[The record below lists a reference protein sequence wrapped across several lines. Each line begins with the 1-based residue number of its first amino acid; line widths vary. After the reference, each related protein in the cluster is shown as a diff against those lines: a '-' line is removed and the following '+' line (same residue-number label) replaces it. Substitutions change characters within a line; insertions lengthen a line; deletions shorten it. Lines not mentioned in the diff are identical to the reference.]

1 MATEDFPVIDLTG
14 ISITTDTECIDLT
27 ETECKEPEHTCPIC
41 MDTPDASC
49 AFCPGCLITMCK
61 SCLASLLSS
70 PCGHE
75 CPVCKHKWVTNDM
88 KVYAGLITEEEATEA
103 TPEPET
109 IHSADGSTTRRATR
123 PRRRL
128 IGNLPDA
135 PYYRVGDRIYA
146 RDEVINTNP
155 AVRSRRRRTRRV
167 QRRMNAFDD
176 QLMEQRLLINNLIEA
191 SRQ

>member
-1 MATEDFPVIDLTG
+1 MATEDFPVIDLTD
-14 ISITTDTECIDLT
+14 IDCIDLT
-27 ETECKEPEHTCPIC
+27 DTECKEPEHSTCPIC

-103 TPEPET
+103 TPVPET
-109 IHSADGSTTRRATR
+109 IHSATR

-135 PYYRVGDRIYA
+135 PFYIVGDRIYA

-167 QRRMNAFDD
+167 QRRMNALDD
-176 QLMEQRLLINNLIEA
+176 QLMEQRLLINNLIQV
-191 SRQ
+191 SRQG

>member
-1 MATEDFPVIDLTG
+1 MATEDFPVIDLTD
-14 ISITTDTECIDLT
+14 IDCIDLT
-27 ETECKEPEHTCPIC
+27 ETECKEPERTCPIC

-103 TPEPET
+103 TPVPET
-109 IHSADGSTTRRATR
+109 IHSADGSTTHRATR
-123 PRRRL
+123 SRRRL

-135 PYYRVGDRIYA
+135 PFYRVGDRIYA

-155 AVRSRRRRTRRV
+155 AVRSRRRTRRV
-167 QRRMNAFDD
+167 QRRMNAFG
-176 QLMEQRLLINNLIEA
+176 QEYRVRSSRLLINNLIEV

>member
-14 ISITTDTECIDLT
+14 ISITPDTECIDLT
-27 ETECKEPEHTCPIC
+27 DTECKEPERSTCPIC

-61 SCLASLLSS
+61 TCLASLLSS

-88 KVYAGLITEEEATEA
+88 KVYAGLITEEEAT
-103 TPEPET
+103 PVPET
-109 IHSADGSTTRRATR
+109 IHPVASSTSRRATR

-135 PYYRVGDRIYA
+135 PFYRVGDRIYA

-155 AVRSRRRRTRRV
+155 AVRTRRRRTRRV
-167 QRRMNAFDD
+167 SP
-176 QLMEQRLLINNLIEA
+176 LVTNL
-191 SRQ
+191 

>member
-109 IHSADGSTTRRATR
+109 IHSAASSTR

-135 PYYRVGDRIYA
+135 PFYIVGDRIYA

>member
-14 ISITTDTECIDLT
+14 ISITPD
-27 ETECKEPEHTCPIC
+27 TECKEPERTCPIC

-49 AFCPGCLITMCK
+49 AFCPGCLISMCK
-61 SCLASLLSS
+61 SCLASLLST
-70 PCGHE
+70 PCRHE
-75 CPVCKHKWVTNDM
+75 CPVCKHKWVVNDM
-88 KVYAGLITEEEATEA
+88 KVYAGLITEEEAT
-103 TPEPET
+103 PVPET

-135 PYYRVGDRIYA
+135 PFYRVGDRIYA

-155 AVRSRRRRTRRV
+155 AVRTRRRQTRRV
-167 QRRMNAFDD
+167 TVYNELMNQSD
-176 QLMEQRLLINNLIEA
+176 LINRLIQV

>member
-1 MATEDFPVIDLTG
+1 
-14 ISITTDTECIDLT
+14 
-27 ETECKEPEHTCPIC
+27 
-41 MDTPDASC
+41 MDTPDTSC
-49 AFCPGCLITMCK
+49 AFCPGCLIIMCK

-103 TPEPET
+103 TPVPET
-109 IHSADGSTTRRATR
+109 IHSATR

-135 PYYRVGDRIYA
+135 PFYRVGDRIYA
-146 RDEVINTNP
+146 RDEVIYTNP
-155 AVRSRRRRTRRV
+155 AVPTRQRRTRRV
-167 QRRMNAFDD
+167 TVDN
-176 QLMEQRLLINNLIEA
+176 QLMNQCDLINSLIQV
-191 SRQ
+191 SRQR

>member
-1 MATEDFPVIDLTG
+1 MATEDFPVIDLTD
-14 ISITTDTECIDLT
+14 ISITTDPECIDLT
-27 ETECKEPEHTCPIC
+27 ETECKQPERTCPIC

-75 CPVCKHKWVTNDM
+75 CPVCKHKWVVNDM
-88 KVYAGLITEEEATEA
+88 KVYAGLITEEEAT
-103 TPEPET
+103 PVPET
-109 IHSADGSTTRRATR
+109 IHSSASSTRRRATR
-123 PRRRL
+123 PRRQL

-135 PYYRVGDRIYA
+135 SFYIVGDRIYA

-155 AVRSRRRRTRRV
+155 AVRTRRRQTR
-167 QRRMNAFDD
+167 QRQSTHVIVYHGLMN
-176 QLMEQRLLINNLIEA
+176 QRNLINNLNELA
-191 SRQ
+191 RQG

>member
-1 MATEDFPVIDLTG
+1 MATEDFPVIDLTDTEC
-14 ISITTDTECIDLT
+14 IDLTDTECIDLT
-27 ETECKEPEHTCPIC
+27 DIECKEPERSTCPIC

-61 SCLASLLSS
+61 SCLASLLST

-75 CPVCKHKWVTNDM
+75 CPVCKHKWVVNDM
-88 KVYAGLITEEEATEA
+88 KVYAGLITEEEANEA

-109 IHSADGSTTRRATR
+109 IHPAASSTRRRATR

-135 PYYRVGDRIYA
+135 PFYIVGDRIYA
-146 RDEVINTNP
+146 RDEVIYTNP
-155 AVRSRRRRTRRV
+155 AVPTRQRRTRRV
-167 QRRMNAFDD
+167 TVDN
-176 QLMEQRLLINNLIEA
+176 QLMNQCDLINSLIQV
-191 SRQ
+191 SRQR

>member
-14 ISITTDTECIDLT
+14 ISITTDTEYIDLT
-27 ETECKEPEHTCPIC
+27 DTECKEPERSTCPIC

-61 SCLASLLSS
+61 SCLASLLST

-75 CPVCKHKWVTNDM
+75 CPVCKHKWVVNDM

-109 IHSADGSTTRRATR
+109 IHSAASSTR

-135 PYYRVGDRIYA
+135 PFYIVGDRIYA

-167 QRRMNAFDD
+167 QRRMNALDD